1 MELLQFA
8 KSRRGGELIGIVILA
23 AGIILGASI
32 LTYHPEDSSAFLAS
46 TNTVIANAIGYYG
59 ATIAWIFVSF
69 FGFTSLLFPAALLL
83 IGWKRFWDKELEF
96 AQTKLIGFAILAL
109 ALPPLF
115 DLAIGK
121 VWLRHSLI
129 PSGGYLGSE
138 INRVASLNLNGGGA
152 AIVLVT
158 AVLIGLL
165 LATRISLAAIFVS
178 LQGRLF
184 LFGRA
189 VSLQWAR
196 FTERRRKE
204 KMKGALL
211 RKHLDKVEE
220 EVTHPAVSSPS
231 SLRLV
236 PNAPAETDSDAVAA
250 AGPIVREVRGAGK
263 FQIRKVTKADLRK
276 AAEALLQQEQPDP
289 FALYSGPSSTPA
301 PNPMTRP
308 APPPRPKPLPKPVP
322 AEIDAELDDELPTDF
337 EDPLFLDEAAPR
349 VAGRGARPSPRNVTP
364 AAAPRPKPQI
374 PRPAERPVPEQPR
387 PTAAPRRLA
396 RDGNDLLPPADLLIP
411 GPKKDTINDDV
422 HKKFLETGHLIEER
436 CREFS
441 VDGEVTA
448 YHPGPVVTTFEFKPS
463 AGVKYAKVVNLG
475 DDLALALKAES
486 IRIERIS
493 GSSTVGVEVPNR
505 KRELIA
511 LREIIDSDAFVA
523 SQSMLTL
530 ALGKD
535 IHGDPFVTDLA
546 RMPHL
551 LVAGATGAGKSVGLN
566 SMIVSLLYKATP
578 KQLRLLMIDPKMVE
592 LKIYEDIPH
601 LLHPIVTD
609 PKLASNALIWAVN
622 EMENR
627 YRTLSECGVRNIDQ
641 YNALLKDP
649 DAHRRARKAPAG
661 DTTPT
666 PEQLQYIVIIID
678 EFADLMMVASKD
690 VEDSVTRI
698 AQKARAV
705 GIHLIIATQRPSVDV
720 ITGVIKANF
729 PSRIAYQVASK
740 IDSRTI
746 LDTMGAEKL
755 LGNGD
760 MLFLPPGTAR
770 IRRIHGAYVS
780 EKEIN
785 EIVDFVKTNQGE
797 PKYLEEITKVEE
809 EKNGVDGIEYL
820 DDPKY
825 DDAVRV
831 VLSTGQA
838 SASYLQRRLKLGYS
852 RAARLIEIMEANGIV
867 GPSQGSKPRDILVR
881 SDDYPP
887 ASGESI

>member
-1 MELLQFA
+1 MELLELA
-8 KSRRGGELIGIVILA
+8 KSRRGGELIGIVVTAIGISLSA
-23 AGIILGASI
+23 AL
-32 LTYHPEDSSAFLAS
+32 LTYHPNDSSAFYTS
-46 TNTVIANAIGYYG
+46 TSSLIANAIGYYG
-59 ATIAWIFVSF
+59 ATVAWIFVGF
-69 FGFTSLLFPAALLL
+69 FGLASLLFPTALLL
-83 IGWKRFWDKELEF
+83 LGWNRFWGKDLEYL
-96 AQTKLIGFAILAL
+96 QTKLIGFIVLMLAF
-109 ALPPLF
+109 PPLL

-121 VWLRHSLI
+121 LWVRGALI
-129 PSGGYLGSE
+129 PSGGYLGQE
-138 INRVASLNLNGGGA
+138 LNRVASANLNSTGA
-152 AIVLVT
+152 AIGLMT
-158 AVLIGLL
+158 LLLIGLL
-165 LATRISLAAIFVS
+165 LATRISMAAVVLAIHRWLTDA
-178 LQGRLF
+178 GRTL
-184 LFGRA
+184 
-189 VSLQWAR
+189 SLQWAR

-204 KMKGALL
+204 KMKVMLV
-211 RKHLDKVEE
+211 RKHLEKEA
-220 EVTHPAVSSPS
+220 PG
-231 SLRLV
+231 LRLV
-236 PNAPAETDSDAVAA
+236 GDAA
-250 AGPIVREVRGAGK
+250 APVDEEGPVRFQGPVVREVSGAGR

-276 AAEALLQQEQPDP
+276 AAEALSQQEITDP
-289 FALYSGPSSTPA
+289 FALYAVPEEKAAPA
-301 PNPMTRP
+301 LRARVI
-308 APPPRPKPLPKPVP
+308 APPPP
-322 AEIDAELDDELPTDF
+322 IDDGFLDEF
-337 EDPLFLDEAAPR
+337 EDPLHPDPPR
-349 VAGRGARPSPRNVTP
+349 VRAATPRAASIKPVEVAAMARPLVRKQKEIRRETQVSNDSLP
-364 AAAPRPKPQI
+364 AV
-374 PRPAERPVPEQPR
+374 E
-387 PTAAPRRLA
+387 
-396 RDGNDLLPPADLLIP
+396 LLTQ
-411 GPKKDTINDDV
+411 GPKQGQIDDEV
-422 HKKFLETGHLIEER
+422 HKKFLEVGRLIEDR
-436 CREFS
+436 CKEFS
-441 VDGEVTA
+441 VEGEVTA

-493 GSSTVGVEVPNR
+493 GSSTVGIEVPNK
-505 KRELIA
+505 KRELIM
-511 LREIIDSDAFVA
+511 LRDIIDTDAFVA
-523 SQSMLTL
+523 STSMLTL

-535 IHGDPFVTDLA
+535 IHGDAVVTDLA

-566 SMIVSLLYKATP
+566 SMIVSLLYKALP
-578 KQLRLLMIDPKMVE
+578 KQLKMLMIDPKMVE

-609 PKLASNALIWAVN
+609 PKLASNALIWAVQ

-649 DAHRRARKAPAG
+649 VAHRRARKVSPED
-661 DTTPT
+661 DTPI
-666 PEQLQYIVIIID
+666 PDSLQYIVIIID

-690 VEDSVTRI
+690 VEDSITRI

-729 PSRIAYQVASK
+729 PSRISYQVASR

-746 LDTMGAEKL
+746 LDAQGSEKL

-780 EKEIN
+780 ETEIN
-785 EIVDFVKTNQGE
+785 DIVEFVKKNQGQ
-797 PKYLEEITKVEE
+797 PKFLEEITRVVEE
-809 EKNGVDGIEYL
+809 KSGVDGIEYL

-852 RAARLIEIMEANGIV
+852 RAARLIEIMEANGIL
-867 GPSQGSKPRDILVR
+867 GPPQGSKPREILIR
-881 SDDYPP
+881 ADDYPP
-887 ASGESI
+887 ASGQSI

>member
-1 MELLQFA
+1 MELSQFA
-8 KSRRGGELIGIVILA
+8 KSRRGSELIGIVVLA
-23 AGIILGASI
+23 AGICIGAAIVS
-32 LTYHPEDSSAFLAS
+32 YHPGDPSAFYTS
-46 TNTVIANAIGYYG
+46 TNTVISNWIGYYG
-59 ATIAWIFVSF
+59 ATVAWVFVNF
-69 FGFTSLLFPAALLL
+69 FGFASVLFPVSLL
-83 IGWKRFWDKELEF
+83 ITGRNRFWGKEIEF
-96 AQTKLIGFAILAL
+96 LHTKVIGFTILAI
-109 ALPPLF
+109 ALPPLC
-115 DLAIGK
+115 DLAFGK
-121 VWLRHSLI
+121 VWFRGALV

-138 INRVASLNLNGGGA
+138 INHAVSANLNSAGA

-158 AVLIGLL
+158 AILIGLL
-165 LATRISLAAIFVS
+165 LATRISLGA
-178 LQGRLF
+178 LF
-184 LFGRA
+184 LALHRQLVDLGRA
-189 VSLQWAR
+189 LSLQWAR

-204 KMKGALL
+204 RMKDTVL
-211 RKHLDKVEE
+211 RKHLEKEA
-220 EVTHPAVSSPS
+220 PA
-231 SLRLV
+231 LRLV
-236 PNAPAETDSDAVAA
+236 TDEATPVAEAEDEV
-250 AGPIVREVRGAGK
+250 PMIREVRGAGR

-276 AAEALLQQEQPDP
+276 AAEALSQQDTPDP
-289 FALYSGPSSTPA
+289 FALYSA
-301 PNPMTRP
+301 P
-308 APPPRPKPLPKPVP
+308 APPPRVARP
-322 AEIDAELDDELPTDF
+322 AEAAAPLEDDF
-337 EDPLFLDEAAPR
+337 EDPLFLEEP
-349 VAGRGARPSPRNVTP
+349 PP
-364 AAAPRPKPQI
+364 PRPKPAM
-374 PRPAERPVPEQPR
+374 PRPVQRKAKETRGTTSSV
-387 PTAAPRRLA
+387 T
-396 RDGNDLLPPADLLIP
+396 NDLPPAELLIP
-411 GPKKDTINDDV
+411 GPKKDQINDEV
-422 HKKFLETGHLIEER
+422 HKKFLEIGHLIEER
-436 CREFS
+436 CAEFA
-441 VDGEVTA
+441 VEGEVNA

-493 GSSTVGVEVPNR
+493 GSSTVGIEVPNK

-511 LREIIDSDAFVA
+511 LRDIIDTDTFAQQPSLMA
-523 SQSMLTL
+523 L

-546 RMPHL
+546 KMPHL

-566 SMIVSLLYKATP
+566 SMIVSLLYKALP
-578 KQLRLLMIDPKMVE
+578 KQLRMIMIDPKMVE

-627 YRTLSECGVRNIDQ
+627 YRCLAECGVRNIDQ
-641 YNALLKDP
+641 YNAMLKDP
-649 DAHRRARKAPAG
+649 EGLKRATRNETLP
-661 DTTPT
+661 P
-666 PEQLQYIVIIID
+666 PEPMQFIVIIID

-690 VEDSVTRI
+690 VEDSVTRL

-705 GIHLIIATQRPSVDV
+705 GIHLIVATQRPSVDV

-729 PSRIAYQVASK
+729 PSRISYQVASR

-746 LDTMGAEKL
+746 LDTQGAEKL

-785 EIVDFVKTNQGE
+785 TIVDFVKRNQGE
-797 PKYLEEITKVEE
+797 PKYLAEVTKIAE
-809 EKNGVDGIEYL
+809 EKSAADGIEYL

-825 DDAVRV
+825 DEAVRV

-881 SDDYPP
+881 ADDYPP
-887 ASGESI
+887 ASGQI

>member
-8 KSRRGGELIGIVILA
+8 RSRRGGELIGIVILA
-23 AGIILGASI
+23 AGISLSLAL
-32 LTYHPEDSSAFLAS
+32 LTYRPDDSSAFYTS
-46 TNTVIANAIGYYG
+46 TNSVVANWIGYYG
-59 ATIAWIFVSF
+59 ATIAWLFVGF
-69 FGFTSLLFPAALLL
+69 FGFASLLFPGVLLVV
-83 IGWKRFWDKELEF
+83 GWNRFCAKEIEYL
-96 AQTKLIGFAILAL
+96 QTKAIGFVILVIA
-109 ALPPLF
+109 APPLC
-115 DLAIGK
+115 DLAFGK
-121 VWLRHSLI
+121 RWIRGALI
-129 PSGGYLGSE
+129 PSGGYLGQE
-138 INRVASLNLNGGGA
+138 LNRAASSNLNGIGA

-158 AVLIGLL
+158 TMLIGLL
-165 LATRISLAAIFVS
+165 LATRISLAAIFVA
-178 LQGRLF
+178 LHHKL
-184 LFGRA
+184 LALGRA
-189 VSLQWAR
+189 FSLQWAR

-204 KMKGALL
+204 KMKTAIV
-211 RKHLDKVEE
+211 RKHLDA
-220 EVTHPAVSSPS
+220 P

-236 PNAPAETDSDAVAA
+236 PSTDDAPLPT
-250 AGPIVREVRGAGK
+250 AGPIVREVRGAGR

-276 AAEALLQQEQPDP
+276 AAEELSRQETPDP
-289 FALYSGPSSTPA
+289 FALWAAAKADSVEAAEFS
-301 PNPMTRP
+301 RP
-308 APPPRPKPLPKPVP
+308 VAV
-322 AEIDAELDDELPTDF
+322 DDDGEF
-337 EDPLFLDEAAPR
+337 EDPLYLDDP
-349 VAGRGARPSPRNVTP
+349 P
-364 AAAPRPKPQI
+364 AIRAPRPKPQI
-374 PRPAERPVPEQPR
+374 ARPVQRKQKETP
-387 PTAAPRRLA
+387 ARRETRLTH
-396 RDGNDLLPPADLLIP
+396 DYLPPVDLLTA
-411 GPKKDTINDDV
+411 GPKQDTINDDV
-422 HKKFLETGHLIEER
+422 HKRFLDIGHLIEER
-436 CREFS
+436 CREFA

-493 GSSTVGVEVPNR
+493 GSSTVGIEVPNKR
-505 KRELIA
+505 RELIT
-511 LREIIDSDAFVA
+511 LRDIIDTDAFTQQ
-523 SQSMLTL
+523 QSLLTL

-535 IHGDPFVTDLA
+535 IHGDAIVTDLA

-566 SMIVSLLYKATP
+566 SMIVSLLYKALP
-578 KQLRLLMIDPKMVE
+578 KQLRMLMIDPKMVE
-592 LKIYEDIPH
+592 LKMYEDIPH

-609 PKLASNALIWAVN
+609 PKLASVALIWAVN

-627 YRTLSECGVRNIDQ
+627 YRCLAECGVRNIDQ
-641 YNALLKDP
+641 YNSLLKDV
-649 DAHRRARKAPAG
+649 DGYRRAMKL
-661 DTTPT
+661 
-666 PEQLQYIVIIID
+666 PEGEPVKVPEPLVYIVIIID

-690 VEDSVTRI
+690 VEDSVTRL

-729 PSRIAYQVASK
+729 PSRISYQVASK

-746 LDTMGAEKL
+746 LDAQGAEKL

-780 EKEIN
+780 EKEIVK
-785 EIVDFVKTNQGE
+785 IVDFVKANQGE
-797 PKYLEEITKVEE
+797 PQFLEEITKIDVE
-809 EKNGVDGIEYL
+809 KSGADGIEYL

-852 RAARLIEIMEANGIV
+852 RAARLVEIMEANGIV
-867 GPSQGSKPRDILVR
+867 GPSQGSKPREILVR
-881 SDDYPP
+881 ADDYPP
-887 ASGESI
+887 ASGQSI

>member
-8 KSRRGGELIGIVILA
+8 RSRRGGELIGIIILA
-23 AGIILGASI
+23 AGIFLSLAL
-32 LTYHPEDSSAFLAS
+32 LTYHPDDSSAFYTS
-46 TNTVIANAIGYYG
+46 TNSVVANWIGYYG
-59 ATIAWIFVSF
+59 ATIAWLFVGF
-69 FGFTSLLFPAALLL
+69 FGFASLLFPGALLVV
-83 IGWKRFWDKELEF
+83 GWNRICAKEIEYL
-96 AQTKLIGFAILAL
+96 QTKAIGFVIVIIAA
-109 ALPPLF
+109 PPLC
-115 DLAIGK
+115 DLAFGK
-121 VWLRHSLI
+121 RWIRGALI
-129 PSGGYLGSE
+129 PSGGYLGQE
-138 INRVASLNLNGGGA
+138 LNRAASSNLNGIGA

-158 AVLIGLL
+158 AMLIGVL
-165 LATRISLAAIFVS
+165 LATRISLAAIFVALQRKLVS
-178 LQGRLF
+178 L
-184 LFGRA
+184 GRA
-189 VSLQWAR
+189 FSLQWAR

-204 KMKGALL
+204 KMKTAIV
-211 RKHLDKVEE
+211 RKHLDA
-220 EVTHPAVSSPS
+220 P

-236 PNAPAETDSDAVAA
+236 PNTDDAPLPT
-250 AGPIVREVRGAGK
+250 AGPIVREVRGAGR
-263 FQIRKVTKADLRK
+263 FQIRRVTKADLRK
-276 AAEALLQQEQPDP
+276 AAEELSRQETPDP
-289 FALYSGPSSTPA
+289 FALWAAAKADTVEAAEFS
-301 PNPMTRP
+301 RP
-308 APPPRPKPLPKPVP
+308 VAV
-322 AEIDAELDDELPTDF
+322 EDDGEF
-337 EDPLFLDEAAPR
+337 EDPLYLDDP
-349 VAGRGARPSPRNVTP
+349 P
-364 AAAPRPKPQI
+364 AVRAPRPKPQM
-374 PRPAERPVPEQPR
+374 PRPVQRKQKE
-387 PTAAPRRLA
+387 APAKRELKLTH
-396 RDGNDLLPPADLLIP
+396 DLLPPVDLLTL
-411 GPKKDTINDDV
+411 GPKQDTINDDI
-422 HKKFLETGHLIEER
+422 HKRFLDIGHLIEER

-493 GSSTVGVEVPNR
+493 GSSTVGIEVPNKR
-505 KRELIA
+505 RELIT
-511 LREIIDSDAFVA
+511 LRDIIDTDAFTQ
-523 SQSMLTL
+523 QSSLLTL

-535 IHGDPFVTDLA
+535 IHGDAIVTDLA

-566 SMIVSLLYKATP
+566 SMIVSLLYKALP
-578 KQLRLLMIDPKMVE
+578 KQLRMLMIDPKMVE
-592 LKIYEDIPH
+592 LKMYEDIPH

-609 PKLASNALIWAVN
+609 PKLASVALIWAVN

-627 YRTLSECGVRNIDQ
+627 YRCLAECGVRNIDQ
-641 YNALLKDP
+641 YNSLLKDV
-649 DAHRRARKAPAG
+649 DGYRRAMKL
-661 DTTPT
+661 
-666 PEQLQYIVIIID
+666 PEGEPVKVPEPLVYIVIIID

-690 VEDSVTRI
+690 VEDSVTRL

-729 PSRIAYQVASK
+729 PSRISYQVASK

-746 LDTMGAEKL
+746 LDAQGAEKL

-780 EKEIN
+780 EKEIVK
-785 EIVDFVKTNQGE
+785 IVDFVKANQGE
-797 PKYLEEITKVEE
+797 PQFLEEITKIDV
-809 EKNGVDGIEYL
+809 EKNGADGIEYL

-852 RAARLIEIMEANGIV
+852 RAARLVEIMEANGIV
-867 GPSQGSKPRDILVR
+867 GPSQGSKPREILVR
-881 SDDYPP
+881 ADDYPP
-887 ASGESI
+887 ASGQSI

>member
-8 KSRRGGELIGIVILA
+8 RSRRGGELIGIVILA
-23 AGIILGASI
+23 AGIFLSLAL
-32 LTYHPEDSSAFLAS
+32 LTYHPDDSSAFYTS
-46 TNTVIANAIGYYG
+46 TNSVVANWIGYYG
-59 ATIAWIFVSF
+59 ATIAWLFVGF
-69 FGFTSLLFPAALLL
+69 FGFASLLFPGALLVV
-83 IGWKRFWDKELEF
+83 GWNRICAKEIEYL
-96 AQTKLIGFAILAL
+96 QTKAIGFVIVIIAA
-109 ALPPLF
+109 PPLC
-115 DLAIGK
+115 DLAFGK
-121 VWLRHSLI
+121 VWLRGALI
-129 PSGGYLGSE
+129 PCGGYLGQE
-138 INRVASLNLNGGGA
+138 LNRAASSNLNGIGA

-158 AVLIGLL
+158 MMLIGLL
-165 LATRISLAAIFVS
+165 LATRISLAAIFVALHRKLVS
-178 LQGRLF
+178 L
-184 LFGRA
+184 GRA
-189 VSLQWAR
+189 FSLQWAR

-204 KMKGALL
+204 KMKTAIV
-211 RKHLDKVEE
+211 RKHLDA
-220 EVTHPAVSSPS
+220 P

-236 PNAPAETDSDAVAA
+236 PNTDDAPLPT
-250 AGPIVREVRGAGK
+250 AGPIVREVRGAGR

-276 AAEALLQQEQPDP
+276 AAEELSRQETPDP
-289 FALYSGPSSTPA
+289 FALWAGAKADSVEAAEFS
-301 PNPMTRP
+301 RP
-308 APPPRPKPLPKPVP
+308 VAV
-322 AEIDAELDDELPTDF
+322 EDDGEF
-337 EDPLFLDEAAPR
+337 EDPLYLDDP
-349 VAGRGARPSPRNVTP
+349 P
-364 AAAPRPKPQI
+364 AIRAPRPKPQM
-374 PRPAERPVPEQPR
+374 PRPVQRKQKE
-387 PTAAPRRLA
+387 APAKRETKLTH
-396 RDGNDLLPPADLLIP
+396 DLLPPVDLLTL
-411 GPKKDTINDDV
+411 GPKQDTINDDI
-422 HKKFLETGHLIEER
+422 HKRFLDIGHLIEER

-493 GSSTVGVEVPNR
+493 GSSTVGIEVPNKR
-505 KRELIA
+505 RELIT
-511 LREIIDSDAFVA
+511 LRDIIDTDAFTQ
-523 SQSMLTL
+523 QSSLLTL

-535 IHGDPFVTDLA
+535 IHGDAIVTDLA

-566 SMIVSLLYKATP
+566 SMIVSLLYKALP
-578 KQLRLLMIDPKMVE
+578 KQLRMLMIDPKMVE
-592 LKIYEDIPH
+592 LKMYEDIPH

-609 PKLASNALIWAVN
+609 PKLASVALIWAVN

-627 YRTLSECGVRNIDQ
+627 YRCLAECGVRNIDQ
-641 YNALLKDP
+641 YNSLLKDV
-649 DAHRRARKAPAG
+649 DGYRRAMKL
-661 DTTPT
+661 
-666 PEQLQYIVIIID
+666 PEGEPVKVPEPLVYIVIIID

-690 VEDSVTRI
+690 VEDSVTRL

-729 PSRIAYQVASK
+729 PSRISYQVASK

-746 LDTMGAEKL
+746 LDAQGAEKL

-780 EKEIN
+780 EKEIVK
-785 EIVDFVKTNQGE
+785 IVDFVKANQGE
-797 PKYLEEITKVEE
+797 PQFLEEITKIDV
-809 EKNGVDGIEYL
+809 EKNGADGIEYL

-852 RAARLIEIMEANGIV
+852 RAARLVEIMEANGIV
-867 GPSQGSKPRDILVR
+867 GPSQGSKPREILVR
-881 SDDYPP
+881 ADDYPP
-887 ASGESI
+887 ASGQSI

>member
-8 KSRRGGELIGIVILA
+8 RSKRGGELIGIVILA
-23 AGIILGASI
+23 AGICLA
-32 LTYHPEDSSAFLAS
+32 LALFTYRPDDSSAFYTS
-46 TNTVIANAIGYYG
+46 TNSVVANWIGYYG
-59 ATIAWIFVSF
+59 ATIAWLFVGF
-69 FGFTSLLFPAALLL
+69 FGFASLLFPGALL
-83 IGWKRFWDKELEF
+83 IVGWNRVAAREIEYL
-96 AQTKLIGFAILAL
+96 QTKAIGFVILVIAAPPLCDLAL
-109 ALPPLF
+109 
-115 DLAIGK
+115 GK
-121 VWLRHSLI
+121 VWLRGALI
-129 PSGGYLGSE
+129 PSGGYLGQE
-138 INRVASLNLNGGGA
+138 LNHAASANLNGIGA

-158 AVLIGLL
+158 TMLIGLL
-165 LATRISLAAIFVS
+165 LATRISLAAIFVA
-178 LQGRLF
+178 LHHKLIDV
-184 LFGRA
+184 GRA
-189 VSLQWAR
+189 FSLQWAR

-204 KMKGALL
+204 KMKTAIV
-211 RKHLDKVEE
+211 RKHLDKDG
-220 EVTHPAVSSPS
+220 PA
-231 SLRLV
+231 LRLV
-236 PNAPAETDSDAVAA
+236 AKQDDAPLPA
-250 AGPIVREVRGAGK
+250 AGPIVREVRGAGR

-276 AAEALLQQEQPDP
+276 AAEELSKQETPDP
-289 FALYSGPSSTPA
+289 FALWAAAKADTVEAAQFS
-301 PNPMTRP
+301 RP
-308 APPPRPKPLPKPVP
+308 VVV
-322 AEIDAELDDELPTDF
+322 EDDGEF
-337 EDPLFLDEAAPR
+337 EDPLYLDDP
-349 VAGRGARPSPRNVTP
+349 P
-364 AAAPRPKPQI
+364 AVRAPRPKAQMP
-374 PRPAERPVPEQPR
+374 RPVPRKTRETP
-387 PTAAPRRLA
+387 PRRETRLTH
-396 RDGNDLLPPADLLIP
+396 DLLPPVDLLTA
-411 GPKKDTINDDV
+411 GPKVDNVNDDV
-422 HKKFLETGHLIEER
+422 HKKFLDIGRLIEER

-493 GSSTVGVEVPNR
+493 GSSTVGIEVPNKR
-505 KRELIA
+505 RELIT
-511 LREIIDSDAFVA
+511 LRDIIDTDAFTQQ
-523 SQSMLTL
+523 QSLLTV

-535 IHGDPFVTDLA
+535 IHGDAIVTDLA

-566 SMIVSLLYKATP
+566 SMIVSLLYKALP
-578 KQLRLLMIDPKMVE
+578 KQLRMLMIDPKMVE
-592 LKIYEDIPH
+592 LKMYEDIPH

-627 YRTLSECGVRNIDQ
+627 YRCLAECGVRNIDQ
-641 YNALLKDP
+641 YNVLLKDV
-649 DAHRRARKAPAG
+649 DGYRRAMKL
-661 DTTPT
+661 
-666 PEQLQYIVIIID
+666 PEGQPVKVPEPLVYIVIIID

-690 VEDSVTRI
+690 VEDSVTRL

-729 PSRIAYQVASK
+729 PSRISYQVASK

-746 LDTMGAEKL
+746 LDTQGAEKL

-780 EKEIN
+780 EKEIVQ
-785 EIVDFVKTNQGE
+785 IVDFVKANQGE
-797 PKYLEEITKVEE
+797 PRFLEEITKVGE
-809 EKNGVDGIEYL
+809 EKNGADGIEYL

-852 RAARLIEIMEANGIV
+852 RAARLVEIMEANGIV
-867 GPSQGSKPRDILVR
+867 GPSQGSKPREILVR
-881 SDDYPP
+881 ADDYPP
-887 ASGESI
+887 ASGQTI

>member
-8 KSRRGGELIGIVILA
+8 KSRRGGELIGVVILA
-23 AGIILGASI
+23 AGILLGASI

-83 IGWKRFWDKELEF
+83 IGWNRFWGKDLEF

-115 DLAIGK
+115 DLGIGK

-138 INRVASLNLNGGGA
+138 INRVASSNLNGGGA

-178 LQGRLF
+178 LQGQLF
-184 LFGRA
+184 LLGRA
-189 VSLQWAR
+189 ISLQWAR

-220 EVTHPAVSSPS
+220 VTQPAASSQ
-231 SLRLV
+231 LRLV
-236 PNAPAETDSDAVAA
+236 PSTPADASSDAIAA

-276 AAEALLQQEQPDP
+276 AAEALSQQEQPNP
-289 FALYSGPSSTPA
+289 FELYSGPSSTPA
-301 PNPMTRP
+301 PNPMTARP
-308 APPPRPKPLPKPVP
+308 SPPARPKPLAKAPV
-322 AEIDAELDDELPTDF
+322 EDLIDDDDDLPIDF
-337 EDPLFLDEAAPR
+337 EDPLFLDDDLPR
-349 VAGRGARPSPRNVTP
+349 TASRGARPSPRNETP
-364 AAAPRPKPQI
+364 AAAMPRPKPQI
-374 PRPAERPVPEQPR
+374 PRPADRPAKEQAR
-387 PTAAPRRLA
+387 PAAATRSSRT

-411 GPKKDTINDDV
+411 GPKKDQINDDV
-422 HKKFLETGHLIEER
+422 HKKYLETGHLIEER

-535 IHGDPFVTDLA
+535 IHGDPLVTDLA

-578 KQLRLLMIDPKMVE
+578 KQLRMLMIDPKMVE

-627 YRTLSECGVRNIDQ
+627 YRTLAECGVRNIDQ

-666 PEQLQYIVIIID
+666 PDPLQYIVIIID

-809 EKNGVDGIEYL
+809 EKSGVDGIEYL
-820 DDPKY
+820 EDPKY

>member
-8 KSRRGGELIGIVILA
+8 RSRRGGELIGIVILA
-23 AGIILGASI
+23 AGICLAFAL
-32 LTYHPEDSSAFLAS
+32 LTYHPDDSSAFYTS
-46 TNTVIANAIGYYG
+46 TNSVVANWIGYYG
-59 ATIAWIFVSF
+59 ATIAWLFV
-69 FGFTSLLFPAALLL
+69 GFLGFASLLFPGALL
-83 IGWKRFWDKELEF
+83 IVGWNRFCAKELEYL
-96 AQTKLIGFAILAL
+96 QTKAIGFVILIIA
-109 ALPPLF
+109 APPLC
-115 DLAIGK
+115 DLTFGK
-121 VWLRHSLI
+121 VWLRGALI
-129 PSGGYLGSE
+129 PSGGYLGQE
-138 INRVASLNLNGGGA
+138 LNHAASANLNGIGA

-158 AVLIGLL
+158 MILIGVL
-165 LATRISLAAIFVS
+165 LATRISLAAIFVAFHHK
-178 LQGRLF
+178 LIGL
-184 LFGRA
+184 GRA
-189 VSLQWAR
+189 FSLQWAR

-204 KMKGALL
+204 KMKTAIV
-211 RKHLDKVEE
+211 RKHLDASKGDG
-220 EVTHPAVSSPS
+220 PA
-231 SLRLV
+231 LRLV
-236 PNAPAETDSDAVAA
+236 AKQDDASLPVS
-250 AGPIVREVRGAGK
+250 GPIVREVKGAGR

-276 AAEALLQQEQPDP
+276 AAEELSRQETPDP
-289 FALYSGPSSTPA
+289 FVLWAGAKADTVEA
-301 PNPMTRP
+301 AQFTRP
-308 APPPRPKPLPKPVP
+308 IVV
-322 AEIDAELDDELPTDF
+322 DDDGEF
-337 EDPLFLDEAAPR
+337 EDPLYLDDPPAVR
-349 VAGRGARPSPRNVTP
+349 ARPKQPM
-364 AAAPRPKPQI
+364 PRPVQRKQK
-374 PRPAERPVPEQPR
+374 E
-387 PTAAPRRLA
+387 APPPKRETRLTH
-396 RDGNDLLPPADLLIP
+396 DLLPPVDLLTP
-411 GPKKDTINDDV
+411 GPKQDTINDDI
-422 HKKFLETGHLIEER
+422 HKKFLDIGRLIEER

-441 VDGEVTA
+441 VDGEITA

-493 GSSTVGVEVPNR
+493 GSSTVGIEVPNKR
-505 KRELIA
+505 RELIT
-511 LREIIDSDAFVA
+511 LRDIIDTDAFTQQ
-523 SQSMLTL
+523 QSLLTL

-535 IHGDPFVTDLA
+535 IHGDAIVTDLA

-566 SMIVSLLYKATP
+566 SMIVSLLYKALP
-578 KQLRLLMIDPKMVE
+578 KQLRMLMIDPKMVE
-592 LKIYEDIPH
+592 LKMYEDIPH

-627 YRTLSECGVRNIDQ
+627 YRCLAECGVRNIDQ
-641 YNALLKDP
+641 YNALLKDV
-649 DAHRRARKAPAG
+649 DGYRRALKL
-661 DTTPT
+661 
-666 PEQLQYIVIIID
+666 PEGQPVKVPEPLVFIVIIID

-690 VEDSVTRI
+690 VEDSVTRL

-729 PSRIAYQVASK
+729 PSRISYQVASK

-746 LDTMGAEKL
+746 LDTQGAEKL

-780 EKEIN
+780 EKEIVQ
-785 EIVDFVKTNQGE
+785 IVDFVKANQGE
-797 PKYLEEITKVEE
+797 PRFLEEITKVGE
-809 EKNGVDGIEYL
+809 EKNGADGIEYL

-852 RAARLIEIMEANGIV
+852 RAARLVEIMEANGIV
-867 GPSQGSKPRDILVR
+867 GPSQGSKPREILVR
-881 SDDYPP
+881 ADDYPP
-887 ASGESI
+887 ASGQTI